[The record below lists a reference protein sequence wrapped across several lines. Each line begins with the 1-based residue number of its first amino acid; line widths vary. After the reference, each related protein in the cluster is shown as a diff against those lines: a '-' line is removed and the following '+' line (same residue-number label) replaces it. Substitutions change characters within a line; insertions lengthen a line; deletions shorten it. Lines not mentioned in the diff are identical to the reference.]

1 MQTDCLHCANWRIS
15 EKRKDGKT
23 YLIAMAEHHYGLC
36 RHFEVWDL
44 FGFQL
49 TAARRRLE
57 VCHFLFR
64 LRMPSFNSQPPEG
77 GWHA

>member
-36 RHFEVWDL
+36 RNYEVWDL
-44 FGFQL
+44 FGKSYVCGKFK
-49 TAARRRLE
+49 TAAGVVVEQRKKE
-57 VCHFLFR
+57 
-64 LRMPSFNSQPPEG
+64 MDK
-77 GWHA
+77 

>member
-36 RHFEVWDL
+36 RHFEVWTYSENPM
-44 FGFQL
+44 FAENF
-49 TAARRRLE
+49 RR
-57 VCHFLFR
+57 
-64 LRMPSFNSQPPEG
+64 PPAWRSRNG
-77 GWHA
+77 KRR

>member
-1 MQTDCLHCANWRIS
+1 MQTNCLHCAHWRIS

-44 FGFQL
+44 FGKSYVCGKFK
-49 TAARRRLE
+49 TAAGVVVEKRKKE
-57 VCHFLFR
+57 
-64 LRMPSFNSQPPEG
+64 MDK
-77 GWHA
+77 